1 MKTELIWQQQI
12 YKEGIFCVGGRLYLF
27 EEGRA
32 IVLEG
37 RPKLRAWQRLAGST
51 RFERTNPPV
60 IIHEISSSQLS
71 WLHLWELPHE
81 PFSTDSTEIWHGSQY
96 DETKK
101 CHKFCYVRR
110 SRISRL

>member
-1 MKTELIWQQQI
+1 MKTELIRQQQI
-12 YKEGIFCVGGRLYLF
+12 FKEGIFCVGGRLYLF

-37 RPKLRAWQRLAGST
+37 WPKLRAWQRLAGST

-71 WLHLWELPHE
+71 WLHLWSCRIARKFGMEV
-81 PFSTDSTEIWHGSQY
+81 ST
-96 DETKK
+96 TKRK
-101 CHKFCYVRR
+101 NAISFVTCDAVKYRDYR
-110 SRISRL
+110 SCW